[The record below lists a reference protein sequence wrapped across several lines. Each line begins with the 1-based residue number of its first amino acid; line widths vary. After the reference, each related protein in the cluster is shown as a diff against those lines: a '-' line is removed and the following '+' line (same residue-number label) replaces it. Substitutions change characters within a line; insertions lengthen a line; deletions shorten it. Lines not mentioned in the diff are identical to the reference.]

1 MSIPVGLYGP
11 EISFSRPP
19 ISKKSFKDRHIGL
32 SEAAQEEM
40 LSELGYD
47 SLKSFIEDI
56 VPASIFD
63 PQRNIS
69 IYDYFGSSEEDALDE
84 IKKIASENQLKLN
97 FIGQGYYGTIT
108 PSVIKRNILENP
120 AWYTAYTPYQPEI
133 SQGRLEALLNFQ
145 TMVSDLTALPIA
157 NASLLDEGTAAAEA
171 MLVMYR
177 AAKNKSKTCFV
188 SKHLH
193 PQTIEVLKTRAAP
206 LGIELEIGDEFDG
219 FGDCFGIILQYP
231 QSTGDV
237 CDYSEEVQ
245 KAHAQGSLVAVA
257 TDLLALT
264 LLKPPGEWGADIA
277 FGNSQR
283 FGVPMG
289 FGGPHA
295 AFFAVS
301 ENLKRS
307 IPGRIVGVSVDA
319 QGAPALRLAMQTR
332 EQHIRRE
339 KATSNICTAQA
350 LLAIMASMYAVYN
363 GPDNLTKIALLIYR
377 ATNDFAKIIRSMG
390 LKILNRNYFDTLHIA
405 CPWAQ
410 ELLNDLAQK
419 GINIRLVD
427 SNSVSISFDELNY
440 LELIELDE
448 LISESI
454 KKYGED
460 YDFIP
465 NLEAEEDNPSNK
477 SQSIC
482 TLFEETF
489 GQLARTSKFLTHPV
503 FNTYHSET
511 QLMRYMRKL
520 SDMDLA
526 LDRSMIPLGSCTM
539 KLNSASSMI
548 PITFPEFAN
557 MHPFAPAD
565 QATGYGTLI
574 ERLTNIL
581 KKVTGYDAFSFQPN
595 SGASG
600 EYAGLLTI
608 RAYHEANGEE
618 HRNICL
624 IPASAHGTNPASAVM
639 AGYQVVIVNTTKD
652 GYVDVEDLNAK
663 LNELGDQ
670 VAALMIT
677 YPSTHGVFEE
687 NIIQICDM
695 VHMAGAQVYLD
706 GANMNAMVGLAA
718 PGEFGSDVSHFN
730 LHKTFGIPHGG
741 GGPGVGP
748 IGVKEHLAPFLPGIL
763 NEQGVLTDSDEAGPV
778 SSAPF
783 GSAGILPIPY
793 MYLIMLGEEGCQLS
807 SICAIL
813 SANYIAHRL
822 ADYYPILYTDQ
833 NGFVAHE
840 CIIDL
845 RPIKESCGVTVDDV
859 AKRLMDYGFHAP
871 TMSFPVP
878 GTLMIEP
885 TESEDFGELERF
897 INAMIEIRKEIAQ
910 IESGAADANDNLLK
924 NAPHTAQM
932 VASNEWTHPYSRQE
946 AAFPDGVDPK
956 IKYWCPVA
964 RVDNAYGDRNLV
976 CTCPNIE
983 AYI

>member
-1 MSIPVGLYGP
+1 MSLPVGIYGP
-11 EISFSRPP
+11 WVSYSRPL
-19 ISKKSFKDRHIGL
+19 IVLKSFKDRHIGL
-32 SEAAQEEM
+32 SSEAQDEM
-40 LSELGYD
+40 LAELGYD
-47 SLKSFIEDI
+47 CLESFIEDV
-56 VPASIFD
+56 VPNSIFD
-63 PQRNIS
+63 PERLGGALYS
-69 IYDYFGSSEEDALDE
+69 YSGTSEEEALNE
-84 IKKIASENQLKLN
+84 ISKIAYENKPIVN
-97 FIGQGYYGTIT
+97 YIGQGYYGTFT

-177 AAKNKSKTCFV
+177 SAKNKSKTCFI
-188 SKHLH
+188 SKYLH
-193 PQTIEVLKTRAAP
+193 PQTIEVLKTRATP
-206 LGIELEIGDEFDG
+206 LGIDLEIGDEFDG
-219 FGDCFGIILQYP
+219 FGNCFGVILQYP
-231 QSTGDV
+231 RTNGAIY
-237 CDYSEEVQ
+237 DYSEEVQ
-245 KAHAQGSLVAVA
+245 KAHGLGALVAVA

-283 FGVPMG
+283 FGVPMA

-295 AFFAVS
+295 AFFAVN
-301 ENLKRS
+301 ENLKRA
-307 IPGRIVGVSVDA
+307 IPGRLVGVSVDA

-350 LLAIMASMYAVYN
+350 LLAIMASMYAVYH
-363 GPDNLTKIALLIYR
+363 GPDNLRNIALQIFQ
-377 ATNDFAKIIRSMG
+377 ATDDFAKY
-390 LKILNRNYFDTLHIA
+390 LTKIGYKVLTKRYFDTISID

-410 ELLNDLAQK
+410 DLVADLAK
-419 GINIRLVD
+419 EGANIRLVD
-427 SNSVSISFDELNY
+427 SKTVSVSFDEVNWLDGY
-440 LELIELDE
+440 SLGELFF
-448 LISESI
+448 ESA
-454 KKYGED
+454 KKYGKNYLFPLNENATLNSGNESANQV
-460 YDFIP
+460 F
-465 NLEAEEDNPSNK
+465 NNK
-477 SQSIC
+477 
-482 TLFEETF
+482 L
-489 GQLARTSKFLTHPV
+489 GHLVRTSKFLSHSI

-520 SDMDLA
+520 SDKDLA
-526 LDRSMIPLGSCTM
+526 LDRTMIPLGSCTM

-548 PITFPEFAN
+548 PITMSEFAN
-557 MHPFAPAD
+557 MHPFAPNE

-574 ERLTNIL
+574 DRLTNL
-581 KKVTGYDAFSFQPN
+581 MKMVTGYDAFSFQPN
-595 SGASG
+595 SGAAG

-608 RAYHEANGEE
+608 RAYHEANGEG

-624 IPASAHGTNPASAVM
+624 IPASAHGTNPASAAM
-639 AGYQVVIVNTTKD
+639 AGYQVVIINTTKD
-652 GYVDVEDLNAK
+652 GYVDVDDLRDK
-663 LNELGDQ
+663 LNEMGAQ

-677 YPSTHGVFEE
+677 YPSTHGVFED
-687 NIIQICDM
+687 NIIQICDL

-718 PGEFGSDVSHFN
+718 PGLFGSDVSHFN

-748 IGVKEHLAPFLPGIL
+748 IGVKKHLAPYLPGIL
-763 NEQGVLTDSDEAGPV
+763 NERGVLTDSDEPGPV

-783 GSAGILPIPY
+783 GSAGILPISY
-793 MYLIMLGEEGCQLS
+793 MYLNMLGSQGCILS

-813 SANYIAHRL
+813 NANYIAHKL
-822 ADYYPILYTDQ
+822 EGYYPILYTDKK
-833 NGFVAHE
+833 GFVAHE

-845 RPIKESCGVTVDDV
+845 RPIKDSCGVTVDDV

-885 TESEDFGELERF
+885 TESEDLGEIERF
-897 INAMIEIRKEIAQ
+897 INAMIQIRKEIAQ
-910 IESGAADANDNLLK
+910 IESGAADSTDNLLK

-932 VASNEWTHPYSRQE
+932 IASDDWTHPYSRQE
-946 AAFPDGVDPK
+946 AAFPEGVDPET
-956 IKYWCPVA
+956 KYWCPVA
-964 RVDNAYGDRNLV
+964 RVDNAYGDRNLI
-976 CTCPNIE
+976 CTCPPME
-983 AYI
+983 AYK